1 MGACVDRVTDL
12 LAESKLLWAPIKR
25 TLADVQGGNVACIVR
40 DKCKTRWKKDFEEEI
55 FFCSLVVQKYFSLD
69 INDLALLAVGQT
81 STTSR

>member
-40 DKCKTRWKKDFEEEI
+40 DKCKMRLLRKDFKEEE
-55 FFCSLVVQKYFSLD
+55 FFFLWKHF
-69 INDLALLAVGQT
+69 
-81 STTSR
+81 